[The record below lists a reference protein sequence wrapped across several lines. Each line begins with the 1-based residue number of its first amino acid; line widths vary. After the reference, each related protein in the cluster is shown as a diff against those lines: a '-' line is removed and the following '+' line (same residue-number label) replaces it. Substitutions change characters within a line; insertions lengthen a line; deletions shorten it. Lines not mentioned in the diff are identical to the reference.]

1 MRFRGCGY
9 PCCGGT
15 GSLSPTKFYRKTL
28 RRGGVL
34 PRPREGQSPSP
45 THHKIRFRRGRCLHR
60 PARAYTA
67 PLVNGVIAKPVRTLA
82 VAIRSP
88 LDLHR
93 GITDSHDQS
102 ADWSRNDRFI
112 ARGAVNDRRWSALS
126 PPPMAKF
133 SAPFHLHT
141 GLYFPPISP
150 TPPGEHPEKFMRLS
164 DFPRSDIFS
173 SCREKFFVL
182 CSV

>member
-1 MRFRGCGY
+1 MAYFFIF
-9 PCCGGT
+9 P
-15 GSLSPTKFYRKTL
+15 LAL
-28 RRGGVL
+28 RRGPCGSGDADVPVAAGQDHCPLRNSIEKHSVGGGVL

-60 PARAYTA
+60 PARAYTV
-67 PLVNGVIAKPVRTLA
+67 PLVNGVIAKSARTPA

-112 ARGAVNDRRWSALS
+112 ARCAVDDRRRAAR
-126 PPPMAKF
+126 PAMAKF
-133 SAPFHLHT
+133 SALFLLCGGP
-141 GLYFPPISP
+141 YFFANLTN
-150 TPPGEHPEKFMRLS
+150 TPRGASGK
-164 DFPRSDIFS
+164 IYA
-173 SCREKFFVL
+173 FV
-182 CSV
+182 

>member
-1 MRFRGCGY
+1 M
-9 PCCGGT
+9 
-15 GSLSPTKFYRKTL
+15 SPTKFYRKTL

-112 ARGAVNDRRWSALS
+112 ARGAVDDRRWSALS
-126 PPPMAKF
+126 PPCDGKIFCPVCPVLFVYRPIFFRQSHQHRLGSIRKNLCVCPIFPRVTNFPLAEKIF
-133 SAPFHLHT
+133 LCYAPFNIRK
-141 GLYFPPISP
+141 G
-150 TPPGEHPEKFMRLS
+150 
-164 DFPRSDIFS
+164 
-173 SCREKFFVL
+173 SCGYD
-182 CSV
+182 